1 MLVQGIAREFDGAV
15 ELVSENFGESELAER
30 FGVKRYPAVF
40 VDDVLVA
47 KPKDFG
53 FFGTSGSQ
61 GEGRYTPWLTQA
73 NQDLFR
79 EDMRRLIAKAVE
91 GKLASTDGVA
101 ADAAGVDGELAELP
115 DFSLEDLGGVA
126 ISTEALRETVTIVDF
141 WATWCPPCIAA
152 LPSLR
157 ELQLRHAEDLQIVGV
172 VVESRKEDVERIA
185 AEHELP
191 FPVALGTPELAVQ
204 FGDLVAVPTAFV
216 FDRGGKLVKTFYGSP
231 PSLKEELE
239 ELVQELTAAR

>member
-1 MLVQGIAREFDGAV
+1 MLVQGVAQEFEGAV
-15 ELVSENFGESELAER
+15 RFVSENFGESALAEQ

-40 VDDVLVA
+40 VDGILVA

-61 GEGRYTPWLTQA
+61 GEGRYTPWLTQPS
-73 NQDLFR
+73 QERFR
-79 EDMRRLIAKAVE
+79 DDMRRLVGKAVRGE
-91 GKLASTDGVA
+91 LSSTDGVQA
-101 ADAAGVDGELAELP
+101 GEGAGVTELP
-115 DFSLEDLGGVA
+115 HFSLEDLTGATV
-126 ISTEALRETVTIVDF
+126 STERLREKITIVDF

-157 ELQLRHAEDLQIVGV
+157 ALQLAHADDMQIVGV
-172 VVESRKEDVERIA
+172 AIESKKEDVARVA

-191 FPVALGTPELAVQ
+191 FPVVLGTPELAVD

-216 FDRGGKLVKTFYGSP
+216 FDRGGELVEVFYGAP
-231 PSLKEELE
+231 PGFKEELE
-239 ELVQELTAAR
+239 ALVERLAAKGR